1 MIPTEEMVRVAA
13 IAVRQARNGCI
24 TPPENGTEYDE
35 QLARAALSAALAAM
49 WQPIETHP
57 VAQEPVA
64 WQWVVD
70 GTVFS
75 TTVDKRVAK
84 QWRDSGY
91 NVEPCYRGTPPA
103 TSAGLGADEIAR
115 ITCEKWNI
123 EKD

>member
-1 MIPTEEMVRVAA
+1 MNESS
-13 IAVRQARNGCI
+13 I
-24 TPPENGTEYDE
+24 TRSGGNPDDIVGHKT
-35 QLARAALSAALAAM
+35 
-49 WQPIETHP
+49 
-57 VAQEPVA
+57 
-64 WQWVVD
+64 
-70 GTVFS
+70 FS